1 MNTFY
6 YFEGR
11 IFETEEKAMN
21 FAKNYNCKKL
31 DKIQT
36 EKGWEEFE
44 AEFDK
49 VKEEGNSDLDAI
61 EWAR

>member
-11 IFETEEKAMN
+11 IYETLEDVEKA
-21 FAKNYNCKKL
+21 ARNYNCKRYDEIKTVKSW
-31 DKIQT
+31 D
-36 EKGWEEFE
+36 
-44 AEFDK
+44 EFDRAFD
-49 VKEEGNSDLDAI
+49 EEKMNGSSDEDAI